1 MLGRNPVDQ
10 HVRLWRDHRRIDET
24 KEEESTDKRA
34 NGYVS
39 GLRVFSLTSLLEKKG
54 HLQGD

>member
-34 NGYVS
+34 NGYVG

-54 HLQGD
+54 H